1 MPEPRE
7 LVLIR
12 GSHRLT
18 PRSRKDVTTSCSA
31 RPQQR
36 GPWPQPQPTWAGC
49 SWRKR
54 CVLRRP
60 GTGRRISGWRRPA
73 TPGGSA
79 GPAAGREWGPVVADR
94 PPAWCLLV
102 KTVPSIPGTLPRA
115 VCPPRPQDRKTVAR
129 TALLEG
135 GGGDAPNRG
144 QGFSEFTVGWGEGT
158 LGLPPRACATTGRVG
173 AGEAVMGVGRPSSG
187 LMKRASSLLHPSTSP
202 PPHTHNEET
211 CGAPTR

>member
-31 RPQQR
+31 RPQQH

-115 VCPPRPQDRKTVAR
+115 VCPPRPQDSLGPLVRSAR
-129 TALLEG
+129 DDTASSGSLLLMRN
-135 GGGDAPNRG
+135 APWAHPQEDG
-144 QGFSEFTVGWGEGT
+144 P
-158 LGLPPRACATTGRVG
+158 LG
-173 AGEAVMGVGRPSSG
+173 AGSQIRGRF
-187 LMKRASSLLHPSTSP
+187 SSLQAGGFEDSRARRDPLHTGPGVPTGGPTDATHVPSKGP
-202 PPHTHNEET
+202 
-211 CGAPTR
+211 GLGD